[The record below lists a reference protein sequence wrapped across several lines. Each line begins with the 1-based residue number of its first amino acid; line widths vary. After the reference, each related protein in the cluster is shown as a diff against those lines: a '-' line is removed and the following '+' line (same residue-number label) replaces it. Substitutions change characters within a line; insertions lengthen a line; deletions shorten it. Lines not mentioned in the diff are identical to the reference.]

1 MNSEPVVLYEVRD
14 YSAWIT
20 LNRPEAR
27 NALSA
32 EVVDQLY
39 RYINT
44 ANSDPNVRTLI
55 LTGAGRC
62 FCSGADLKRK
72 DLSEPR
78 EKGASYDQVLSA
90 LWYGQKPVITAVNGH
105 AFAGGIGLIG
115 ASDIVIT
122 DEDAIFSFSE
132 VRLGLIPAI
141 ISVVCLPKL
150 GIHHGTR
157 LFLTGER
164 FNGTD
169 AANYGLAHH
178 AVPKD
183 RLMSTVQEMI
193 NALGYCAPTA
203 LIECKRL
210 VRRMSELSV
219 DDGFREALPWSKK
232 MFDAPEGLEGMAAF
246 KEKRLPKWVKQ

>member
-1 MNSEPVVLYEVRD
+1 MTPRLKELYFKKIQPSLKEKFAFKNAYMSPQLQKVV
-14 YSAWIT
+14 
-20 LNRPEAR
+20 
-27 NALSA
+27 
-32 EVVDQLY
+32 
-39 RYINT
+39 INMGLGLDGNDSKIIKSCEQDI
-44 ANSDPNVRTLI
+44 ANI
-55 LTGAGRC
+55 A
-62 FCSGADLKRK
+62 
-72 DLSEPR
+72 
-78 EKGASYDQVLSA
+78 
-90 LWYGQKPVITAVNGH
+90 GQKPVITAVNGH